1 VFYLIILKFI
11 SIKIEGILNKVIMKT
26 LGEKFRILRQKK
38 GVNQKAMAD
47 LLEISIPAY
56 SKLETSITD
65 PNFSRINQ
73 IAEVHKLTLRELLDV
88 GEEGVSEQ
96 TQLIEQLKQ
105 KISELES
112 TVIRLQGKV
121 IDLYDQDDRRNNR

>member
-1 VFYLIILKFI
+1 
-11 SIKIEGILNKVIMKT
+11 MKT

-105 KISELES
+105 KISDLES

>member
-1 VFYLIILKFI
+1 
-11 SIKIEGILNKVIMKT
+11 MKT

-38 GVNQKAMAD
+38 GVNQKVMAD

-56 SKLETSITD
+56 SKLETGITD

-73 IAEVHKLTLRELLDV
+73 IAEVHNLTLREFLDV

-96 TQLIEQLKQ
+96 EQAVNHLKE
-105 KISELES
+105 KISQLENS
-112 TVIRLQGKV
+112 VIRLQSKL
-121 IDLYDQDDRRNNR
+121 IDLYDRDDQLK

>member
-1 VFYLIILKFI
+1 
-11 SIKIEGILNKVIMKT
+11 MKT

-56 SKLETSITD
+56 SKLETGITD

-73 IAEVHKLTLRELLDV
+73 IAEVHNLTLREFLDV
-88 GEEGVSEQ
+88 GEEGISEQ
-96 TQLIEQLKQ
+96 EQIVTQLKEKIGQLEN
-105 KISELES
+105 S
-112 TVIRLQGKV
+112 VIRLQSKL
-121 IDLYDQDDRRNNR
+121 IDLYDRDEQKK

>member
-1 VFYLIILKFI
+1 
-11 SIKIEGILNKVIMKT
+11 MKT

-56 SKLETSITD
+56 SKLETGITD

-73 IAEVHKLTLRELLDV
+73 IAEVHNLTLREFLDV
-88 GEEGVSEQ
+88 GEEGISEQ
-96 TQLIEQLKQ
+96 EQIVNQLKE
-105 KISELES
+105 KIAQLENS
-112 TVIRLQGKV
+112 VIRLQSKL
-121 IDLYDQDDRRNNR
+121 IDLYDRDDQQK

>member
-1 VFYLIILKFI
+1 
-11 SIKIEGILNKVIMKT
+11 MKT
-26 LGEKFRILRQKK
+26 LGEKFRILRQKR

-73 IAEVHKLTLRELLDV
+73 IADVHKLTLRELLDV
-88 GEEGVSEQ
+88 GEEGISEQ
-96 TQLIEQLKQ
+96 TQLIEQLKE
-105 KISELES
+105 KIGELES
-112 TVIRLQGKV
+112 TVIRLQSKL
-121 IDLYDQDDRRNNR
+121 IDLYDKDDQRNGR

>member
-1 VFYLIILKFI
+1 
-11 SIKIEGILNKVIMKT
+11 MKT

-56 SKLETSITD
+56 SKLETGITD

-73 IAEVHKLTLRELLDV
+73 IAQVHELTLRQFLDV

-96 TQLIEQLKQ
+96 EQVVTQLKE
-105 KISELES
+105 KINQLES
-112 TVIRLQGKV
+112 SVIRLQSKL
-121 IDLYDQDDRRNNR
+121 IDLYDRDDQRK

>member
-1 VFYLIILKFI
+1 
-11 SIKIEGILNKVIMKT
+11 MKT

-56 SKLETSITD
+56 SKLETGITD

-73 IAEVHKLTLRELLDV
+73 IAQVHELTLRQFLDV
-88 GEEGVSEQ
+88 GEEGASEQ
-96 TQLIEQLKQ
+96 EQVVAQLKE
-105 KISELES
+105 KINQLES
-112 TVIRLQGKV
+112 AVIRLQSKL
-121 IDLYDQDDRRNNR
+121 IDLYDRDEQRK

>member
-1 VFYLIILKFI
+1 
-11 SIKIEGILNKVIMKT
+11 MKT

-73 IAEVHKLTLRELLDV
+73 IAEVHGLSLRELLDV
-88 GEEGVSEQ
+88 GEDGISEQ
-96 TQLIEQLKQ
+96 TQLIDQLKV
-105 KISELES
+105 KVSELEN
-112 TVIRLQGKV
+112 TVISLQGKL
-121 IDLYDQDDRRNNR
+121 IDLYDQDDRRNGR

>member
-1 VFYLIILKFI
+1 
-11 SIKIEGILNKVIMKT
+11 MKT

-96 TQLIEQLKQ
+96 TQLIDQLKQ
-105 KISELES
+105 KVSELES

>member
-1 VFYLIILKFI
+1 
-11 SIKIEGILNKVIMKT
+11 MKT

-73 IAEVHKLTLRELLDV
+73 IAEVHNLTIRELLDT
-88 GEEGVSEQ
+88 GEDDVNEE
-96 TQLIEQLKQ
+96 TLLIEQLKD
-105 KISELES
+105 KVSELES
-112 TVIRLQGKV
+112 TVIRLQGKL
-121 IDLYDQDDRRNNR
+121 IDLYDKEDRKSNG

>member
-1 VFYLIILKFI
+1 
-11 SIKIEGILNKVIMKT
+11 MKT

-73 IAEVHKLTLRELLDV
+73 IAEVHNLTLRDLLDV
-88 GEEGVSEQ
+88 GEEDGNEQ
-96 TQLIEQLKQ
+96 TQLIDQLKE
-105 KISELES
+105 KVSELES
-112 TVIRLQGKV
+112 TIIKLQTKL
-121 IDLYDQDDRRNNR
+121 IELYDQDDQRGKK

>member
-1 VFYLIILKFI
+1 
-11 SIKIEGILNKVIMKT
+11 MKT

-73 IAEVHKLTLRELLDV
+73 IAEVHNLTIRELLDT
-88 GEEGVSEQ
+88 GEDDVNEE
-96 TQLIEQLKQ
+96 TLLIEQLKD
-105 KISELES
+105 KVSELES
-112 TVIRLQGKV
+112 TVIRLQGKL
-121 IDLYDQDDRRNNR
+121 IDLYDKEERKSNG

>member
-1 VFYLIILKFI
+1 
-11 SIKIEGILNKVIMKT
+11 MKT
-26 LGEKFRILRQKK
+26 LGEKFRILRQKR

-73 IAEVHKLTLRELLDV
+73 IAEVHKITLRELLDV
-88 GEEGVSEQ
+88 GEEGISEQ
-96 TQLIEQLKQ
+96 TQLIDQLKA
-105 KISELES
+105 KVSELEN
-112 TVIRLQGKV
+112 TVIRLQGKL
-121 IDLYDQDDRRNNR
+121 IDLYDQDDKRNNR

>member
-1 VFYLIILKFI
+1 
-11 SIKIEGILNKVIMKT
+11 MKT

-47 LLEISIPAY
+47 LLDISIPAY

-73 IAEVHKLTLRELLDV
+73 IAEVHNLTLRELLDV
-88 GEEGVSEQ
+88 GEDGINEQ
-96 TQLIEQLKQ
+96 TQLIEQLKA
-105 KISELES
+105 KVNELES
-112 TVIRLQGKV
+112 TVIRLQGKL
-121 IDLYDQDDRRNNR
+121 IDLYDQDDKR

>member
-1 VFYLIILKFI
+1 
-11 SIKIEGILNKVIMKT
+11 MKT

-73 IAEVHKLTLRELLDV
+73 IAEVHQLTLRELLDV

-96 TQLIEQLKQ
+96 TQLIDQLKE
-105 KISELES
+105 KVSELES
-112 TVIRLQGKV
+112 TVIKLQGKV

>member
-1 VFYLIILKFI
+1 
-11 SIKIEGILNKVIMKT
+11 MKT

-47 LLEISIPAY
+47 LLDISIPAY

-73 IAEVHKLTLRELLDV
+73 IADVHNLTLRELLDV
-88 GEEGVSEQ
+88 GEEGISEQ
-96 TQLIEQLKQ
+96 TQLIEQLKE
-105 KISELES
+105 KIGELES
-112 TVIRLQGKV
+112 TVIRLQGKL
-121 IDLYDQDDRRNNR
+121 IDLYDKDDQRNGR

>member
-1 VFYLIILKFI
+1 
-11 SIKIEGILNKVIMKT
+11 MKT

>member
-1 VFYLIILKFI
+1 
-11 SIKIEGILNKVIMKT
+11 MKT

-56 SKLETSITD
+56 SKLETGITD

-73 IAEVHKLTLRELLDV
+73 IAQVHDLTLREFLDV
-88 GEEGVSEQ
+88 GEEGASEQ
-96 TQLIEQLKQ
+96 EQVVKQLKE
-105 KISELES
+105 KINQLENS
-112 TVIRLQGKV
+112 VIRLQSKL
-121 IDLYDQDDRRNNR
+121 IDLYDRDEQNK

>member
-1 VFYLIILKFI
+1 
-11 SIKIEGILNKVIMKT
+11 MKT

-56 SKLETSITD
+56 SKLETGITD

-73 IAEVHKLTLRELLDV
+73 IAQVHELTLRQFLDV
-88 GEEGVSEQ
+88 GEEGASEQ
-96 TQLIEQLKQ
+96 EQVVTQLKEKINQLEN
-105 KISELES
+105 S
-112 TVIRLQGKV
+112 VIRLQSKL
-121 IDLYDQDDRRNNR
+121 IDLYDRDEQRK

>member
-1 VFYLIILKFI
+1 
-11 SIKIEGILNKVIMKT
+11 MKT

-56 SKLETSITD
+56 SKLETGITD

-73 IAEVHKLTLRELLDV
+73 IAEVHNLSLRQFLDI

-96 TQLIEQLKQ
+96 EQVITQLKE
-105 KISELES
+105 KISQLENS
-112 TVIRLQGKV
+112 VIKLQSKL
-121 IDLYDQDDRRNNR
+121 IELYDRDDQKK